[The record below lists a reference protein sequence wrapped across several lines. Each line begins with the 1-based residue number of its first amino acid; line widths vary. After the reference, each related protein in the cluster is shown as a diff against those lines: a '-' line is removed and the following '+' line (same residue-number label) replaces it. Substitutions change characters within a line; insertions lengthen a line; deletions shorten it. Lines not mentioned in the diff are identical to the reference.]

1 MAHVVCADGARPVL
15 RWADTAD
22 WADPVR
28 TLRGLRRS
36 RAIERLQS
44 VALLQRHQY
53 QWLPMDAPEVPR
65 EEWAD
70 ALRWSLKDMVDFPVD
85 TASIAVLE
93 VPGTAAAR
101 RRAQLIA
108 VAAPHAQPAPLAA
121 TGAEAGTPWQA
132 IDAPETA
139 LRNIAVLLATSAD
152 GQGKGQGQALLQSG
166 PAHSTLVVTAD
177 GELLLARH
185 IDVSLALN

>member
-65 EEWAD
+65 EEWAP
-70 ALRWSLKDMVDFPVD
+70 RVRHF
-85 TASIAVLE
+85 
-93 VPGTAAAR
+93 
-101 RRAQLIA
+101 RANLGVQF
-108 VAAPHAQPAPLAA
+108 
-121 TGAEAGTPWQA
+121 
-132 IDAPETA
+132 
-139 LRNIAVLLATSAD
+139 
-152 GQGKGQGQALLQSG
+152 
-166 PAHSTLVVTAD
+166 
-177 GELLLARH
+177 H
-185 IDVSLALN
+185 IDHPSSTPNAVSG